1 MDATRMSYSDFSL
14 YIALYR
20 YVHLKVPPLGPFWRT
35 PFRGFNSFK
44 NSYLLVD
51 ALMMGKCFVLL
62 FGGTFLF
69 MLYVMGCCQLLLIC
83 VDSCDLRV
91 IMMNWIWVVQD
102 LL

>member
-1 MDATRMSYSDFSL
+1 
-14 YIALYR
+14 
-20 YVHLKVPPLGPFWRT
+20 
-35 PFRGFNSFK
+35 
-44 NSYLLVD
+44 
-51 ALMMGKCFVLL
+51 MGKCFVLL